1 MICDN
6 LSFINNVD
14 DKSLS
19 EFVIDDCA
27 LYYVCSK
34 CKSTHLVRNGHYI
47 RKIAH
52 LDDSS
57 SNIIVQK
64 LLCKD
69 CHTSFKE
76 LPKNVSSYNRYS
88 IVSIIKIL
96 FSKESIRSL
105 NKNYYIAINTIRRYL
120 RKFKDVRNKIE
131 ILLRK
136 KCHQFVSFV
145 LSEMMVHAMDEQLYH
160 LFLKV
165 FLILVISNFE
175 I

>member
-19 EFVIDDCA
+19 EFVINDCA
-27 LYYVCSK
+27 LYYVCPN
-34 CKSTHLVRNGHYI
+34 CKSTHVVRNGHYI

-57 SNIIVQK
+57 SSVIIQK

-69 CHTSFKE
+69 CNTSFKE
-76 LPKNVSSYNRYS
+76 LSKNVSSYNRYS

-96 FSKESIRSL
+96 FSKESMRSL
-105 NKNYYIAINTIRRYL
+105 NKNYHIAINTIRRYL

-136 KCHQFVSFV
+136 LMVNSLDIL
-145 LSEMMVHAMDEQLYH
+145 LSSYKSEYDI
-160 LFLKV
+160 FLLEPSTNTDSSTVYIFK
-165 FLILVISNFE
+165 IT
-175 I
+175 

>member
-19 EFVIDDCA
+19 EFVINDCA
-27 LYYVCSK
+27 IYYVCPN
-34 CKSTHLVRNGHYI
+34 CKSTHVVRNGHYI

-57 SNIIVQK
+57 SSVIIQK

-96 FSKESIRSL
+96 FSKESMRSL
-105 NKNYYIAINTIRRYL
+105 NKNYHIAINTIRRYL

-136 KCHQFVSFV
+136 LTVDSLDIL
-145 LSEMMVHAMDEQLYH
+145 LSSYKNEYDIFLLESSTNTDSSMVYI
-160 LFLKV
+160 FK
-165 FLILVISNFE
+165 IT
-175 I
+175 